1 MLVIGGGAGGLVTA
15 AGSSNMGAHVA
26 LIERNF
32 LGGDCL
38 NTGCV
43 PSKAFLKCANVVHTA
58 KTSAE
63 YGITVEGSVS
73 VDFGTI
79 MERMRKI
86 RAEIAENDSA
96 KRFADRL
103 GCDLYFGNAEFTSKN
118 TVKVNGKVLTFNKA
132 VIATGGR
139 PFVPKIDGLEP
150 ESGIPYYTSDS
161 IFNLKT

>member
-1 MLVIGGGAGGLVTA
+1 
-15 AGSSNMGAHVA
+15 
-26 LIERNF
+26 
-32 LGGDCL
+32 
-38 NTGCV
+38 
-43 PSKAFLKCANVVHTA
+43 
-58 KTSAE
+58 
-63 YGITVEGSVS
+63 VS
-73 VDFGTI
+73 VEFGTI

-118 TVKVNGKVLTFNKA
+118 TVQVNGKVLTFNKA